1 MSYQAIADVVACSQ
15 NVAQLRPPQ
24 ISNITQDSLNGSQ
37 SLSFA
42 QIMTSLQND
51 NALETAKSES
61 PEQNQKTN
69 SDEVC
74 AEKPFE
80 DKNKKTENVES
91 KNDENGA
98 NANNVEK
105 SEKDSK
111 TVSGQKDEKK
121 AEDAVEKSEKS
132 AEKDS
137 KLKKLSKKDFSK
149 SKIDQ
154 FEKDDFEKQI
164 ENLKNAENLNN
175 NAAVNSAKYAK
186 KDEKIKETDD
196 KDEDLSVSA
205 NISGTA
211 ENLEILDD
219 KLKSYSKEH
228 KEFDF
233 SEDVKKSKKEFALDK
248 DGKIT
253 VQDLRSEKI
262 NAADYG
268 KKQNLKVGEPKL
280 SGESTATFTME
291 LNQKVEQNILSLN
304 NQSAASD
311 GSNFQAMLNNQIQS
325 SAPEFVKAGNL
336 ILKDNNQGTINLILH
351 PDDLGNVKI
360 HLSLDGKNLSGHIT
374 VASKEA
380 LQVFK
385 DNSETLR
392 EAFLKSGF
400 DSANFDVS
408 YNNNNSFSQNGG
420 FASQNDGTDY
430 IAKQVYGNSGNI
442 LSGELENILMNIEDI
457 SNYSVNIIA

>member
-1 MSYQAIADVVACSQ
+1 MSYQAIADVVSCSQ

-24 ISNITQDSLNGSQ
+24 ISNITQDALNGSQ

-61 PEQNQKTN
+61 PEQNRKTN

-80 DKNKKTENVES
+80 DKNKKIENVES

-98 NANNVEK
+98 NDVEK
-105 SEKDSK
+105 SEKGSK

-205 NISGTA
+205 KISGTA

-219 KLKSYSKEH
+219 KLKSNSKEH

-262 NAADYG
+262 NAVDYG
-268 KKQNLKVGEPKL
+268 KKQNLKVSEPKL
-280 SGESTATFTME
+280 TGESTATFTME
-291 LNQKVEQNILSLN
+291 LNQKVEQNVLSLN

-360 HLSLDGKNLSGHIT
+360 HLALDGKSLSGHIT
-374 VASKEA
+374 VATKEA

-408 YNNNNSFSQNGG
+408 YNNNNSFSQDGG

-442 LSGELENILMNIEDI
+442 LSGELENILMNTEDI